1 MDKVYEPQKYEDEIY
16 KKWEESGFFNP
27 DVCVEKGICKKDAK
41 TFSIVLPPPNITDK
55 LHLGHVVMVAI
66 TDILARFYRMKGRR
80 VLWIPGTDHA
90 ALASQNVVEKKLLKE
105 KNQTRHDLGRKKFL
119 VEVWQFVNKTQATI
133 IHQLKKTGASLDWS
147 REAFTLDERRQEAVK
162 GMFADM
168 YNEGVIYRGY
178 RIVNWCPRC
187 HTTLSDDEVEH
198 EEKDAKLYT
207 FSYAKDFPFAI
218 STTRPETKLG
228 DTAIAVNPKDERY
241 KKYVGKSYQVD
252 FCGVPLTIKVITD
265 NGVDIDF
272 GTGALGVTPAHSMV
286 DYEMAQKNGIEIKKI
301 INEEGKLVGVGK
313 FSGLSVTEAREAVL
327 IDLDKRELLEK
338 EEDIKNNLAVCSRCD
353 TPIEPLPSKQWFVA
367 VDKKLKRLG
376 GKSLKDKAI
385 EAAVSGKIKFVP
397 ERFTKRYLD
406 WMKNL
411 HDWCI
416 SRQIWFGHQIPV
428 WYKGEDVFVGIEAPR
443 GEGWE
448 QDSDVLDTWF
458 SSGMWT
464 FSTLGYPDL
473 KAVDLKSYHP
483 TQLLETGYEI
493 ITLWVSRM
501 VMMSLFALQE
511 IPFKNVY
518 LHGMVLDKNGK
529 KMSKSK
535 GNGIDPLEMIA
546 KYGTDATRMSLIVG
560 NTPGNDT
567 RMSEEKIADF
577 RNFANKLWNIAR
589 FVDSQ
594 KSVKTLKSVKPKTLS
609 DKWVLARLNEIIK
622 EVTENI
628 EKFNF
633 SLAGEQLRDFT
644 WNELADWYLEISKI
658 EKDKG
663 EILNYILETILKL
676 WHPFMPFVTET
687 IWANMEHDMLM
698 VSKWPTVIAR
708 SPQTTKQSSSL
719 TAVSSFAIIQ
729 NIITSIRSLRAD
741 YKIDPAKKLGVAISA
756 GKMVG
761 LLMENVDVVK
771 GLARLEDCSI
781 ERLAAKPVDSVGFV
795 VDGVEVFV
803 DLSGVV
809 DLKKEKFRLQTEIA
823 EVKKYAD
830 SLEKK
835 LANKDF
841 VSRAPASVVEA
852 EKKKLVEARLKLEKL
867 GEQLKSLK

>member
-286 DYEMAQKNGIEIKKI
+286 DYEMAKKNGIEIKKI

-594 KSVKTLKSVKPKTLS
+594 KSVKSLKSVKPKTLS

>member
-16 KKWEESGFFNP
+16 KKWEELGFFNP

-594 KSVKTLKSVKPKTLS
+594 KSVKSLKSVKPKTLS

>member
-473 KAVDLKSYHP
+473 KAGDLKSYHP

-594 KSVKTLKSVKPKTLS
+594 KSVKSLKSVKPKTLS

>member
-594 KSVKTLKSVKPKTLS
+594 KSVKSLKSVKPKTLS